1 MAKMKSMNRVIDVPA
16 TLSLVLTILFWA
28 GSPLFLK
35 YFTPYID
42 AWTANG
48 VRYSFAALMLSYW
61 LYYFKKKGELR
72 PEIFRLAIY
81 PSVANI
87 VGQVLYAWAPYF
99 IDPGL
104 MSFTIRLTVIWSIL
118 ASFIMF
124 ADERTLIRS
133 RRFWL
138 GLVLSVSGFLI
149 MITNGQAIPHG
160 AKMTGIIIALFSSFC
175 WAFYGVAVRQNMKGV
190 DSRLAFTIISL
201 YTAIGTL
208 IFMFSFGNYQVV
220 PDLPGKIILLILISS
235 ITGIGVSHI
244 FFYIAVKRIGVA
256 IPSTVNLLSS
266 FLTAIFS
273 FFIFK
278 ERLSPLQ
285 WSAGIILLLG
295 AFLLLWAQEKV
306 KNYQAQHEK
315 KVSQVTR

>member
-1 MAKMKSMNRVIDVPA
+1 MKRINPAIDVPA
-16 TLSLVLTILFWA
+16 TLSLLATILFWA
-28 GSPLFLK
+28 ASPLFLK

-48 VRYSFAALMLSYW
+48 VRYGFAALMLSCW
-61 LYYFKKKGELR
+61 LYYFYKKGELH
-72 PEIFRLAIY
+72 PKIFRLAIY
-81 PSVANI
+81 PSIANI

-104 MSFTIRLTVIWSIL
+104 MAFTIRLTVIWSIL

-124 ADERTLIRS
+124 ADERTLIWS

-138 GLVLSVSGFLI
+138 GLILSISGFLI
-149 MITNGQAIPHG
+149 IISNGQTLPHG
-160 AKMTGIIIALFSSFC
+160 AKLTGIIIALFSSFC
-175 WAFYGVAVRQNMKGV
+175 WAFYGVAVRQNMAGV

-201 YTAIGTL
+201 YTAVGTL
-208 IFMFSFGNYQVV
+208 IFMFGFGNYQV
-220 PDLPGKIILLILISS
+220 LPELPWRIILLILISS

-256 IPSTVNLLSS
+256 IPSTVNLLAS

-278 ERLSPLQ
+278 EQLSPLQ
-285 WSAGIILLLG
+285 WSAGVILLLG

-306 KNYQAQHEK
+306 KSYQAQYGK
-315 KVSQVTR
+315 N